1 VGSGSATAHAQV
13 AEVVAA
19 EKMRVRAL
27 DKSWYKIDL
36 VGAQSHP
43 VGDWLIHL
51 APPCDGMEL
60 EGPVARAQAARL
72 ADLAYAAVDRL
83 DPSTL
88 LVVGG
93 DTAYYVL
100 RRLGFERLTVVE
112 ELLPGIPLTTGVD
125 RAGHRRAVVLK
136 PGNFGDEQTLVK
148 LHEAVQERQ
157 A

>member
-1 VGSGSATAHAQV
+1 
-13 AEVVAA
+13 
-19 EKMRVRAL
+19 
-27 DKSWYKIDL
+27 
-36 VGAQSHP
+36 
-43 VGDWLIHL
+43 
-51 APPCDGMEL
+51 MEL

-100 RRLGFERLTVVE
+100 RRLGFERLMVVE
-112 ELLPGIPLTTGVD
+112 ELLPGIALTVGVD
-125 RAGHRRAVVLK
+125 RAGTRRAVVLK